1 MSEYTEKENKLSL
14 KWLPLAWFSFIFNC
28 IIFGVIIGIVQGDP
42 IKFILKS
49 GIVGSTAIFAIIG
62 GVYGVGMIVAIG
74 MIIAVGILFFL
85 MRKNGISFSRI
96 GLKGKLSIKGVGYA
110 IVGTIIAFFM
120 YPLIETIIKAL
131 GTTMYWGNN
140 SINLLFLFLSDN
152 LVSLSD
158 IALMFIFAVVFSP
171 VLEEILFRGYILT
184 TLMEKMKNRYFA
196 ILLAALIFTSI
207 HLFLLFF
214 GPGLI
219 VYIFFWSF
227 IPTFLYLKT
236 KNLYSAML
244 MHSLNNL
251 LAYLILPLL
260 GI

>member
-14 KWLPLAWFSFIFNC
+14 KWLPLAWFSLILTC
-28 IIFGVIIGIVQGDP
+28 LVFGVIGGIVQGDP
-42 IKFILKS
+42 TKPIIES
-49 GIVGSTAIFAIIG
+49 GIVSDVAIFAI
-62 GVYGVGMIVAIG
+62 GVHEIG
-74 MIIAVGILFFL
+74 MIIAVCILFLL
-85 MRKNGISFSRI
+85 MRKNGISLSRI
-96 GLKGKLSIKGVGYA
+96 GLRGKLSIKDVGYA
-110 IVGTIIAFFM
+110 IVGIIIAFFM

-131 GTTMYWGNN
+131 GTTMYWG
-140 SINLLFLFLSDN
+140 SDPIN

-158 IALMFIFAVVFSP
+158 IALMFIFAVVLAP

-184 TLMEKMKNRYFA
+184 AFIARMKNRYSA
-196 ILLAALIFTSI
+196 IILAALIFTSI
-207 HLFLLFF
+207 HLFF

-251 LAYLILPLL
+251 LAYIILPLL

>member
-14 KWLPLAWFSFIFNC
+14 KWLPLAWFSFILTC
-28 IIFGVIIGIVQGDP
+28 LVFGVIGGIVQGDP
-42 IKFILKS
+42 TKPILKS
-49 GIVGSTAIFAIIG
+49 GIVGDIGIFAI
-62 GVYGVGMIVAIG
+62 GVHEIG

-96 GLKGKLSIKGVGYA
+96 GLKGKLSIKGAGYA

-131 GTTMYWGNN
+131 GTTMYWGSSN
-140 SINLLFLFLSDN
+140 SMN
-152 LVSLSD
+152 LVSSSD
-158 IALMFIFAVVFSP
+158 IALMFIFAVVLAP

-184 TLMEKMKNRYFA
+184 AFMEKMKNRYFA

-207 HLFLLFF
+207 HLFF
-214 GPGLI
+214 GPGLM

-227 IPTFLYLKT
+227 IPIFLYLKT
-236 KNLYSAML
+236 KNLYSAMF

-251 LAYLILPLL
+251 LAYIILPLL